1 MNELIMFHD
10 KALVVGLFIAL
21 FVGGSIVR
29 ISCTSYSE
37 LRFLDKKV
45 LEFFW
50 TVLPSITLF
59 LLAVPSLKLLYF
71 IDKSKVIGAEYT
83 IKRVGHQWYWT
94 KCFVINGKVIE
105 ADMYMLKGSDLQYGD
120 SRNLETDSVIVVPAH
135 TLVRVVV
142 GSRDVIHR
150 FALPSLGVKVDAV
163 PGRLN
168 QQYFYRDMV
177 GVFYGQCSEICG
189 ANHRFMPITAEF
201 YYKTLY

>member
-10 KALVVGLFIAL
+10 KALIVGLFIAL

-29 ISCTSYSE
+29 ISCTRFSE
-37 LRFLDKKV
+37 LRFLDKNI

-50 TVLPSITLF
+50 TVLPSVTLF

-94 KCFVINGKVIE
+94 NRFVVNGKAIE
-105 ADMYMLKGSDLQYGD
+105 ADMYMVNDSDLQHGD
-120 SRNLETDSVIVVPAH
+120 YRKLETDSVIVVPAH

-142 GSRDVIHR
+142 GSRDVIHS

-189 ANHRFMPITAEF
+189 ANHSFMPITAEF
-201 YYKTLY
+201 YHKVLY